1 MNYGLEGKKV
11 VITGASKGI
20 GFSCAEQFAAQGC
33 HVHLVSSNKV
43 ALEAAAKRI
52 TPRSGYEISTRAC
65 DLGDAAERISLVAAV
80 GPVDIWVNNAGAIP
94 GGGLDKVSEEV
105 WRSSWELKLFGYMH
119 LTKLLLPE
127 MIEAKHGVIVN
138 VIGIAGP
145 SPRYDY
151 IYGSVAN
158 AALNTFTKAVGA
170 HSAAYG
176 VRVCGINPGP
186 TETERLTKLYQD
198 RAAASLGDANR
209 WHELL
214 SNLPFGGPSTPE
226 EMANIVTFL
235 ASDHA
240 SYLSGVVIDADGGAM
255 YNS

>member
-1 MNYGLEGKKV
+1 MHYGFEGKKV

-20 GFSCAEQFAAQGC
+20 GFSCAEKFAAQGC

-43 ALEAAAKRI
+43 ALEAAAKQI
-52 TPRSGYEISTRAC
+52 TPRPGSEISTHAC
-65 DLGDAAERISLVAAV
+65 DLGYAGERISLVAAI
-80 GPVDIWVNNAGAIP
+80 GQVDVWVNNAGAIP
-94 GGGLDKVSEEV
+94 GGGLEDVSEEL
-105 WRSSWELKLFGYMH
+105 WRNSWELKLFGYMH
-119 LTKLLLPE
+119 LTKLILPK
-127 MIEAKHGVIVN
+127 MLEAKRGVIVN
-138 VIGIAGP
+138 VIGIFGP

-170 HSAAYG
+170 HSATYG

-186 TETERLTKLYQD
+186 TETERLKKVYQD
-198 RAAASLGDANR
+198 MAVASLGDASR
-209 WHELL
+209 WPELL
-214 SNLPFGGPSTPE
+214 SNLPFGSPSTPE

-235 ASDHA
+235 ASDQA

-255 YNS
+255 YRG